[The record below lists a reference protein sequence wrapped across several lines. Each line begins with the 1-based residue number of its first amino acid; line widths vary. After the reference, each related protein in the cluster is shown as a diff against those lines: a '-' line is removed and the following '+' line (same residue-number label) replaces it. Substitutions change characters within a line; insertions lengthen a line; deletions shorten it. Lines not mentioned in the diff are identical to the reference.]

1 MLMKTWYSVCSY
13 VWTMVVKASQPSFK
27 VAIAPCRY
35 IPMWG
40 KILSLSQSADLA
52 IKLNQMRDVVN
63 VKMLVYEL
71 LIVIICWNGC
81 NYSFSAT

>member
-13 VWTMVVKASQPSFK
+13 VWTMVVKAFQPSFK
-27 VAIAPCRY
+27 VAIATSRY

-71 LIVIICWNGC
+71 LIVIICWNSC
-81 NYSFSAT
+81 NYNFSAT